1 MGGRTGDPDGNG
13 RRCDTG
19 MTVKRRARHGSTW
32 AREWRKKLFGRRL
45 RKSESPKSPAPPSG
59 PPGARAYAIGDVHGR
74 LDLLQALLHDIE
86 TDSSTRPCDREYIVF
101 LGDLVDRGPDS
112 RGVIELLLQARARLP
127 NPVFLM
133 GNHEE
138 MLLRVL
144 DRESDKIWD
153 WLSYGGYEFAQSY
166 GVEVGRLAALDA
178 DEAAAMIRLAMPP
191 EHRAFVADFADSFK
205 FGDYLFVHA
214 GIRPG
219 IPLENQTVQDLRW
232 IREDFLNSSI
242 DHSFVVV
249 HGHTISDGADERPNR
264 IGIDTGA
271 YATGTLT
278 ALCVEA
284 TERKY
289 LEVHR

>member
-1 MGGRTGDPDGNG
+1 MD
-13 RRCDTG
+13 
-19 MTVKRRARHGSTW
+19 W
-32 AREWRKKLFGRRL
+32 KKLFGRRL
-45 RKSESPKSPAPPSG
+45 RKSESPKSPARPSG
-59 PPGARAYAIGDVHGR
+59 PAGARAYAIGDVHGR
-74 LDLLQALLHDIE
+74 LDLLRALLHDIE
-86 TDSSTRPCDREYIVF
+86 ADSRARPCDREYIVF
-101 LGDLVDRGPDS
+101 LGDLVDRGPES
-112 RGVIELLLQARARLP
+112 RGVIELLLQARAYLP
-127 NPVFLM
+127 HPVFLM

-144 DRESDKIWD
+144 DRDTDKIWD

-166 GVEVGRLAALDA
+166 GVEVGRLAALGA
-178 DEAAAMIRLAMPP
+178 DEAAAMIRLAMPA
-191 EHRAFVADFADSFK
+191 EHRAFIADFADSFK

-219 IPLENQTVQDLRW
+219 IPLETQTVQDLRW
-232 IREDFLNSSI
+232 IREDFLNSVI

-249 HGHTISDGADERPNR
+249 HGHTISDGVDERANR

-271 YATGTLT
+271 YATGILT

-289 LEVHR
+289 LEVRR